1 MPCSSL
7 LCLEQVKIQSNSWT
21 SVRMLFSDIS
31 LDSIFIFFK
40 GNYCFCQIVVN
51 WKLTVFDKSSS
62 CCVCDWCSGSSG
74 GDWAD
79 IWTGTDVAACG
90 VGLRHNQPSL
100 PAGQDLPRPHH
111 CVRQDFITKGTA
123 PLLLC
128 ICVQS
133 VLVCACTPSGKIQL
147 PIWQGALDTT
157 VQEMVSCAFS
167 YWSSAANPCKFN
179 LKWRNVKTM
188 CTATVWW

>member
-1 MPCSSL
+1 MWGCCSVIFL
-7 LCLEQVKIQSNSWT
+7 WT
-21 SVRMLFSDIS
+21 PF
-31 LDSIFIFFK
+31 FFFFK

-128 ICVQS
+128 ICVQVCWCVRALPVVKYS
-133 VLVCACTPSGKIQL
+133 CPFGRVHWIRQCKKWFPVHSPIGQVQQTPVSLTWSEGMLKQCVLLLFDDNSNRWDIVI
-147 PIWQGALDTT
+147 
-157 VQEMVSCAFS
+157 FS
-167 YWSSAANPCKFN
+167 W
-179 LKWRNVKTM
+179 
-188 CTATVWW
+188 